1 MVGINLD
8 GFSLANRLQ
17 FAKFAKLSPRQ
28 TFPLYGMLFIYRESI
43 IVKNS
48 NLMYHCNQYN
58 IKQFNIK
65 YLAMCA
71 CAPNF

>member
-1 MVGINLD
+1 
-8 GFSLANRLQ
+8 
-17 FAKFAKLSPRQ
+17 
-28 TFPLYGMLFIYRESI
+28 MLFIYRESI

-71 CAPNF
+71 HVPNF

>member
-1 MVGINLD
+1 
-8 GFSLANRLQ
+8 
-17 FAKFAKLSPRQ
+17 
-28 TFPLYGMLFIYRESI
+28 MLFIYRVSI

-48 NLMYHCNQYN
+48 NLMYHYNQYN

-71 CAPNF
+71 RAPNF